1 MINWDREGGGDLTK
15 FLRANKAK
23 RDEKLRKINK
33 FLGHSQNIWGHQH
46 IFFILFSLLFPSSS
60 SQ

>member
-23 RDEKLRKINK
+23 RDEKL
-33 FLGHSQNIWGHQH
+33 
-46 IFFILFSLLFPSSS
+46 
-60 SQ
+60 

>member
-23 RDEKLRKINK
+23 REEKIRKINI
-33 FLGHSQNIWGHQH
+33 FLGHSQNIWGD
-46 IFFILFSLLFPSSS
+46 FKFYFPYFSLFIKPIK
-60 SQ
+60 